1 MTEEF
6 EFEIIDMDSLCAELG
21 KERQLK
27 WVVEKIN
34 ALPGSY
40 RGTWRYKYNTRKRF
54 TVFIQSVASSY
65 W

>member
-27 WVVEKIN
+27 
-34 ALPGSY
+34 
-40 RGTWRYKYNTRKRF
+40 
-54 TVFIQSVASSY
+54 
-65 W
+65 